1 MGAARRL
8 SETDARFVNR
18 TPVRR
23 RDAGITQF
31 THLDAGENIFLLR
44 QIEFIQTRSYDV
56 KFPLLYARKFIPIN
70 NQVDRAAATYTYHSY
85 TQVGMAALIASYA
98 DKLPQND
105 VFVTETSIQ
114 IKTAANGYHYSVLEI
129 RQAMR
134 ANVPLDQKKANA
146 ARRSMEVL
154 IDRILAV
161 GDSASGLVGMINQP
175 NALTFTVPNGAAGS
189 PDWASK
195 KPLEI
200 LSDMVNICV
209 FIPSNTGNV
218 EEPNAILLPRSQYTQ
233 IATTPML
240 GANVA
245 TELTILE
252 YFKRNQPQIEVGMWP
267 LLKGQGTGSTDRMIA
282 YNRDPDKFEGII
294 PQEFEQFPPEQE
306 GLRFNVACHARIGG
320 VVFYYPLSMA
330 VGDGI

>member
-1 MGAARRL
+1 MGAALRL
-8 SETDARFVNR
+8 REHDARFVSQV
-18 TPVRR
+18 PVRR
-23 RDAGITQF
+23 RDAGLGRF
-31 THLDAGENIFLLR
+31 SKLDAGENIFLLR

-70 NQVDRAAATYTYHSY
+70 NEVDRAAATYTYHSY
-85 TQVGMAALIASYA
+85 TQVGMAMLIASYA

-105 VFVTETSIQ
+105 VYVTETSIQ
-114 IKTAANGYHYSVLEI
+114 IKTAANGYHYSVLEL

-134 ANVPLDQKKANA
+134 AQVPLDQKKANA

-154 IDRILAV
+154 IDRILAI
-161 GDSASGLVGMINQP
+161 GDTPSGLVGMINQA
-175 NALTFTVPNGAAGS
+175 NSLTFTVPNGAAGS

-218 EEPNAILLPRSQYTQ
+218 EEPNAIILPRSQYTQ
-233 IATTPML
+233 IATTPYSQ
-240 GANVA
+240 
-245 TELTILE
+245 TSSDLTVLE
-252 YFKRNQPQIEVGMWP
+252 YFKRNMPQIEVGMWP
-267 LLKGQGTGSTDRMIA
+267 LLKGQGVGSTDRMIA

-306 GLRFNVACHARIGG
+306 GLVFRVACHARIGG